1 MFIDPPY
8 MKNLIPEAIEIIEE
22 KNLLQEDGLIVTKID
37 SSEEIF
43 EGTEKIKLT
52 KVNKY
57 GNTTVCFYKIEE
69 D

>member
-37 SSEEIF
+37 SSEEILR
-43 EGTEKIKLT
+43 ELKR
-52 KVNKY
+52 
-57 GNTTVCFYKIEE
+57 
-69 D
+69 